1 MLALTNIASVWYN
14 MSFFT
19 VVFQN
24 ITDVVAAIADLIRVK
39 IPSSYEVSSGPGGT
53 MGAIKTSVDP
63 QRLTSALHEP
73 NRLRATLQAPQQ
85 LQHNH
90 NKSEEHLLIHILS
103 QFFLVSGQIYVFV
116 FDQTVI
122 LWSIITIWDVYFLFK
137 LVLSND

>member
-1 MLALTNIASVWYN
+1 MCDIISKPL
-14 MSFFT
+14 SFFT

-63 QRLTSALHEP
+63 QRLTFALHEP
-73 NRLRATLQAPQQ
+73 NRLRATQQAPQQ

-90 NKSEEHLLIHILS
+90 NKSEEHLLIHIYPYKSL
-103 QFFLVSGQIYVFV
+103 
-116 FDQTVI
+116 
-122 LWSIITIWDVYFLFK
+122 
-137 LVLSND
+137 

>member
-1 MLALTNIASVWYN
+1 
-14 MSFFT
+14 
-19 VVFQN
+19 N

-73 NRLRATLQAPQQ
+73 NGPRVTQQAPHHLQ

-90 NKSEEHLLIHILS
+90 NK
-103 QFFLVSGQIYVFV
+103 
-116 FDQTVI
+116 
-122 LWSIITIWDVYFLFK
+122 
-137 LVLSND
+137 